1 MLQDEV
7 CPLFNNYNMVPLPS
21 GYDRSRKQGVERGIT
36 PLNITPSDTFG
47 GICGSYSYSSRL
59 SRFRESGS
67 RM

>member
-1 MLQDEV
+1 M
-7 CPLFNNYNMVPLPS
+7 CTLFNNYNMVLLPN

-59 SRFRESGS
+59 SRSRESGS
-67 RM
+67 QV